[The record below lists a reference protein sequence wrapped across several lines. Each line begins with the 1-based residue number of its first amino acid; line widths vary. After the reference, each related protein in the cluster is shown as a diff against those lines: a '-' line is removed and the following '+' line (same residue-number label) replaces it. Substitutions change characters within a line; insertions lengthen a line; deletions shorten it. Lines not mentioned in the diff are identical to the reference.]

1 MDLQPSLQALPA
13 GVERLV
19 VAFSG
24 GIDSVALLH
33 LLQASRDR
41 YDLSLWHVHHGLQP
55 NADEM
60 ADFARRSA
68 QRLGIDCRVDHLD
81 LDPAQANLEAV
92 AREAR
97 YRLFASG
104 LDQRSALLT
113 AHHRDDQAETLL
125 LNLLR
130 GSGPAGL
137 AGIAPLRPLGE
148 GWLLRPLLGISR
160 RQIED
165 WVRHRGLQ
173 WVEDP
178 SNAALQADR
187 NFLRHRVLPL
197 LDERWPQAAASL
209 AQAAAWQG
217 ELAGL
222 QQDLARIDAARCL
235 IERPH
240 AAHPCLAIDE
250 LRQLAPARQKNL
262 VSYWIRRE
270 TGVAIDRRR
279 LEQLIGQG
287 GARADAQ
294 PVIALGDFSLRRYRA
309 AWYLVP
315 AALPQCLPA
324 RGPCGHG
331 RQLRYLPELDAA
343 ERRRHR
349 HRLKRLF
356 QQAGVPPWLR
366 ERLPLCFENG
376 RPVALG

>member
-13 GVERLV
+13 GVGRLV

-41 YDLSLWHVHHGLQP
+41 YRLSLWHVHHGLQP

-60 ADFARRSA
+60 AAFARRSA
-68 QRLGIDCRVDHLD
+68 QRLGIDCRVDHLE

-104 LDQRSALLT
+104 LDDRSALLT

-137 AGIAPLRPLGE
+137 AGIAPLRPLGN
-148 GWLLRPLLGISR
+148 GWLLRPLLGVSR

-165 WVRHRGLQ
+165 WVKSRGLQ
-173 WVEDP
+173 WIEDP
-178 SNAALQADR
+178 SNKALHADR

-197 LDERWPQAAASL
+197 LGERWPQAAASL

-235 IERPH
+235 IEHPYSE
-240 AAHPCLAIDE
+240 HPCLATDA
-250 LRQLAPARQKNL
+250 LRQLSPARQKNL
-262 VSYWIRRE
+262 VRYWIRKA
-270 TGVAIDRRR
+270 TGIVIDRHR
-279 LEQLIGQG
+279 LEQLIAQG

-294 PVIALGDFSLRRYRA
+294 PLIALGNFSLRRYRS

-315 AALPQCLPA
+315 AVLPQRLPPRA
-324 RGPCGHG
+324 PCGCG
-331 RQLRYLPELDAA
+331 QRLRYLPELDAA
-343 ERRRHR
+343 ERRRHG
-349 HRLKRLF
+349 HRLKHLF

-366 ERLPLCFENG
+366 ERVPLCFGSG